1 MRLLSATALLA
12 LSLTGCAGTLG
23 HAPPVGAFY
32 AGAAGV
38 GPFTEVEVSDGDRPG
53 PKTGEAC
60 AMGVLGVA
68 SWGDMSLAAAK
79 KAGSINAVDTIDYK
93 TMDIL
98 GVIYQKHCTII
109 TGR

>member
-1 MRLLSATALLA
+1 MRILSATALSFLF
-12 LSLTGCAGTLG
+12 LSGCGGTLG
-23 HAPPVGAFY
+23 HAPPVGGLY

-38 GPFTEVEVSDGDRPG
+38 SPFTQAQVTDGERPG
-53 PKTGEAC
+53 PKRGEAC
-60 AMGVLGVA
+60 AMGVLGLA
-68 SWGDMSLAAAK
+68 SWGDMSLDAAK
-79 KAGSINAVDTIDYK
+79 KAGAITSVDTMDYK